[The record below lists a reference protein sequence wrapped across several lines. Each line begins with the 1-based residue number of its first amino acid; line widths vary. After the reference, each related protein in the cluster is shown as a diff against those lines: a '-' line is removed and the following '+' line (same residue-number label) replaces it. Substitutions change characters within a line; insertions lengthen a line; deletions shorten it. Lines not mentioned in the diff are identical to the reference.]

1 MILTDEGYILRIYI
15 GEERRHEHLPL
26 YEWLTRTALDQ
37 GLAGVTVIRGV
48 MGFGGGSRA
57 SSTGLP
63 RLSSDKTTVVE
74 IVDSRDKLERF
85 LEEVEGA
92 ISEGLAT
99 LERLEVCFYRSGAET
114 PAPTGR

>member
-37 GLAGVTVIRGV
+37 GLAGVTVIQGV
-48 MGFGGGSRA
+48 MGFGGRSR
-57 SSTGLP
+57 SSSAGIS
-63 RLSSDKTTVVE
+63 RLSADRTAVVE

-85 LEEVEGA
+85 LQSVEGA

-99 LERLEVCFYRSGAET
+99 LERLEVCFYRSGTAT
-114 PAPTGR
+114 PSPTPG